1 MEKELLEDSR
11 ESHREVVPMLPLRGV
26 VVYPHMVI
34 HLDVGRESSLKSV
47 DLAMEED
54 RLIFLS
60 AQKDPQDNE
69 PGFEDIY
76 EMGVV
81 AEVKQLLRLPGTTVR
96 ILVEGLG
103 RARMR
108 RFLSEDGMYKAE
120 VERIEEELVDSDLE
134 LEALIRCVIKDFE
147 EYARK
152 SKKVSSE
159 TLAVVENIKDPEALS
174 DIVASH
180 LGIALEDR
188 QRILDAVR
196 IKERLEVICSIL
208 VKEIEVAELEKK
220 IADRVKE
227 QIDQS
232 QKEYYLKE
240 QMKAIQTELD
250 DKDDKEGEN
259 EELLKKLEESGMPEE
274 VHEKVKK
281 EIDRLYRTPN
291 AVAEASVIRNY
302 VDWMLALP
310 WNKRSK
316 DRLNIVRAEQI
327 LDEDH
332 YGLEKPKE
340 RIVEYLAVR
349 KMTRSMKGP
358 IICLVGPP
366 GTGKTSLAK
375 SVARALNRKFVRLS
389 LGGLHDEAEI
399 RGHRKTYIGAMPGRI
414 IQSMKK
420 AGTINPVI
428 LLDEIDKVGKDY
440 KGDPS
445 SALLEV
451 LDPEQNST
459 FSDNYVEVPY
469 DLSQVLFITTANVAH
484 TIPQPLYDRMEVINV
499 SSYTELEK
507 KEIAKRHL
515 IPKQLRE
522 NGLSKRKI
530 EFSEEAIL
538 KVIREYTRE
547 AGVRSLE
554 RNLGT
559 LCRKAARAF
568 LLGEKQVIIDEAK
581 VAEFLGV
588 AKYRHGQLSER
599 SEKGLVMGLAVTSTG
614 GEILPVEGTVMRGTG
629 KLNLTGQLGDVMKES
644 ASAALSF
651 LKSHTEQYDL
661 PQNLEKDFDIHIH
674 CPEGAIPKDG
684 PSAGVTMATALAS
697 IFMNR
702 LVKRDVA
709 MTGEITI
716 RGRVLAIG
724 GLKEKILAAHRAGI
738 STVIIPKENEKD
750 LEDVPQEV
758 LNVVRV
764 VLAESLEDVL
774 AEALEEEGAQS

>member
-1 MEKELLEDSR
+1 MEKKKTAVPVNLET
-11 ESHREVVPMLPLRGV
+11 VPMLPLRGI

-34 HLDVGRESSLKSV
+34 HLDVGRDSSLKSV
-47 DLAMEED
+47 DMAMEED
-54 RLIFLS
+54 RLIFLA
-60 AQKDPQDNE
+60 AQKDPQENE
-69 PGFEDIY
+69 PEFDDMY
-76 EMGVV
+76 AMGVL

-103 RARMR
+103 RARMH
-108 RFLSEDGMYKAE
+108 RFIDEDGMYKAE
-120 VERIEEELVDSDLE
+120 IERISEDPAEADLE
-134 LEALIRCVIKDFE
+134 LEALSRCVIKDFGE
-147 EYARK
+147 FSRK
-152 SKKVSSE
+152 SRKISAE

-180 LGIALEDR
+180 LTIALEDR
-188 QRILDAVR
+188 QRILEAVHL
-196 IKERLEVICSIL
+196 KERLEVLCAIL
-208 VKEIEVAELEKK
+208 VREIEVAELEKK

-259 EELLKKLEESGMPEE
+259 EELLAKLEESGMPAEAY
-274 VHEKVKK
+274 EKVKK

-302 VDWMLALP
+302 IDWMLAIP
-310 WNKRSK
+310 WKKKSK
-316 DRLNIVRAEQI
+316 DRLDVVQAETI

-340 RIVEYLAVR
+340 RIIEYLAVR

-389 LGGLHDEAEI
+389 LGGVHDEAEI

-428 LLDEIDKVGKDY
+428 LLDEIDKLGSDY

-451 LDPEQNST
+451 LDPEQNNT
-459 FSDNYVEVPY
+459 FSDNYIEVPY

-484 TIPQPLYDRMEVINV
+484 TIPQPLYDRMEVIEV

-507 KEIAKRHL
+507 REIALRHL
-515 IPKQLRE
+515 VPKQLKE
-522 NGLSKRKI
+522 NGLDKKPVEI
-530 EFSEEAIL
+530 TQEAIM

-559 LCRKAARAF
+559 LCRKAARDL
-568 LLGEKQVIIDEAK
+568 LLGEKKIVVDEQRTAK
-581 VAEFLGV
+581 YLGV
-588 AKYRHGQLSER
+588 ARYRYGQMSES
-599 SEKGLVMGLAVTSTG
+599 SEKGLVMGLAVTSVG
-614 GEILPVEGTVMRGTG
+614 GEILPVEASVMPGTG
-629 KLNLTGQLGDVMKES
+629 KLSLTGKLGDVMKES
-644 ASAALSF
+644 AYAGLSY
-651 LKSHTEQYDL
+651 LKSHREEFRV
-661 PQNLEKDFDIHIH
+661 PENLDKELDIHIH

-697 IFMNR
+697 IFLDTPVR
-702 LVKRDVA
+702 KDVA

-724 GLKEKILAAHRAGI
+724 GLKEKMLAAHRAGI
-738 STVIIPKENEKD
+738 RTVIVPRENEKD
-750 LEDVPQEV
+750 LEDIPQEV
-758 LNVVRV
+758 AKDMKV
-764 VLAESLEDVL
+764 VLAARLEDVL
-774 AEALEEEGAQS
+774 AEALEKKK